1 MTTVQPAAASL
12 APVLEVIDVTKRYP
26 GVLANDA
33 VNLAMYPGRIHGLLG
48 ENGSGKSTII
58 KTLSGVQKPDSGEIR
73 IHGRAVSFADPIEA
87 RAAGIATVFQEFSI
101 VPTLSVAENIFLGR
115 MPTGRFGLVDW
126 DKVVSETVEILGR
139 LGVEIDPEEIVGDL
153 SVAQQQMVEI
163 AKAVA
168 TGASLMILDEPTAA
182 LGLDEIA
189 QLHALLRRMRDQ
201 GASLLYV
208 SHRLDEVVSLV
219 DDVTILRGGKV
230 VSAAGAT
237 EVKIDRIVSAMIG
250 SDVQE
255 HYPKVNNAT
264 DRIVL
269 EAKGISTRHGVRKVD
284 LTLHAG
290 EVLGLGGVLGA
301 GRTEIARALFGVD
314 SVTEGEIL
322 IDGRPVRISAP
333 SDAIAAGMALISENR
348 KFDGLFFNFTGR
360 ANISVASLE
369 RIKRRGLLSLE
380 HEYLNARRMGQELE
394 ITKSAPDKL
403 VGHLSGGNQ
412 QKVIVARWLM
422 TGARVLILDEP
433 TQGIDIG
440 AKLAIYGLINRLTS
454 EGKAIILISSDH
466 EELLAMSDNIAVV
479 RHGSVV
485 RVAPASA
492 LNHTD
497 LVKASADDVSEHGA
511 LHEIPA

>member
-1 MTTVQPAAASL
+1 MTVQSALASPR
-12 APVLEVIDVTKRYP
+12 PVLEVIDVTKRYP

-58 KTLSGVQKPDSGEIR
+58 KTLSGVQRPDSGEIR
-73 IHGRAVSFADPIEA
+73 IHGRVVSFSDPIEA
-87 RAAGIATVFQEFSI
+87 RSAGIATVFQEFSI

-126 DKVVSETVEILGR
+126 QKVVAETVDILGR
-139 LGVEIDPEEIVGDL
+139 LGVEIDPEEIVGTL

-250 SDVQE
+250 SDVKE

-264 DRIVL
+264 DTVVL
-269 EAKGISTRHGVRKVD
+269 EAKGISTRRGVGKVD

-314 SVTEGEIL
+314 SLTEGEIR
-322 IDGRPVRISAP
+322 IDGHSVKIRAP

-348 KFDGLFFNFTGR
+348 KFDGLFFNFTGK
-360 ANISVASLE
+360 ANISVASLD
-369 RIKRRGLLSLE
+369 RIKLRGLLSLE
-380 HEYLNARRMGQELE
+380 HEYLNARRMGQQLE
-394 ITKSAPDKL
+394 ITKAAPDKL

-412 QKVIVARWLM
+412 QKVILARWLM

-440 AKLAIYGLINRLTS
+440 AKLAIYDLINRLTS
-454 EGKAIILISSDH
+454 EGKAVILISSDH
-466 EELLAMSDNIAVV
+466 EELLAMSDTIAIV

-485 RVAPASA
+485 RVAPAAA

-497 LVKASADDVSEHGA
+497 LVKASADEVSEHGA